1 VGKVGRLTRRF
12 DKTGLAIAAVVMF
25 AVALI
30 YLSLVQATHTPFRAL
45 TVTDIAVLIAML
57 LLVLLLDFA
66 QVRVQRLKFKAVFVI
81 SGTVF
86 VAATIGYGAI
96 VGILLAI
103 VGSLISE
110 TLARRELHKLIFNV
124 AQFTCAT
131 AAAGLL
137 YHAIAGQNVRVP
149 LATTQTAIAALFA
162 SVVYLLVNNG
172 LFSFVVGI
180 NIGKSPVSV
189 FLANMPGML
198 MQNITL
204 PSIGLLLTTVRDLS
218 PLSLLV
224 ALLPLLGPYL
234 AMRGYRDNL
243 LQMGLTIEAL
253 ADAIDLRDPSTARH
267 SERVATYT
275 QRVIDELGT
284 INFAEA
290 EAIVSGSRVHDVGKV
305 SIPDAILLKS
315 DALTDEEFAVIRTH
329 SVEGYNILVN
339 LPMYKEALGV
349 VRSHHERYAG
359 GGYPDNISGE
369 AIPMGARIVA
379 ITDAYDVMTTD
390 RPYSRARSQREAC
403 AELVRCKGT
412 HFDPMIVD
420 AFVAMINRPAVP
432 EVSASQRA
440 PMPSAS

>member
-1 VGKVGRLTRRF
+1 MTRSL
-12 DKTGLAIAAVVMF
+12 DKTGWAIGAVIAFAVV
-25 AVALI
+25 
-30 YLSLVQATHTPFRAL
+30 LVYSSIIQAMHHPFRTL

-86 VAATIGYGAI
+86 VAATIGYGAV

-103 VGSLISE
+103 IGSFISE
-110 TLARRELHKLIFNV
+110 TIARRELHKLIFNV

-137 YHAIAGQNVRVP
+137 YHAIAGQSVRVP
-149 LATTQTAIAALFA
+149 LATTRTAIAALLA
-162 SVVYLLVNNG
+162 SVLYLFVNNG

-180 NIGKSPVSV
+180 NIGKSPVNV
-189 FLANMPGML
+189 FMANIPGML

-243 LQMGLTIEAL
+243 VQMGLTIEAL
-253 ADAIDLRDPSTARH
+253 ADAIDLRDASTARH
-267 SERVATYT
+267 SERVAAYA

-284 INFAEA
+284 IKFAEA
-290 EAIVSGSRVHDVGKV
+290 EAIISAARVHDVGKV
-305 SIPDAILLKS
+305 SIPDS
-315 DALTDEEFAVIRTH
+315 DPAQDGCLDGRGVRGH
-329 SVEGYNILVN
+329 S
-339 LPMYKEALGV
+339 
-349 VRSHHERYAG
+349 
-359 GGYPDNISGE
+359 
-369 AIPMGARIVA
+369 
-379 ITDAYDVMTTD
+379 
-390 RPYSRARSQREAC
+390 YSSR
-403 AELVRCKGT
+403 
-412 HFDPMIVD
+412 
-420 AFVAMINRPAVP
+420 
-432 EVSASQRA
+432 
-440 PMPSAS
+440 